1 MNCPICNH
9 NETQPLLTL
18 EHTPIYQHPLTPE
31 CHIPLPHY
39 LDLEYRFCTHCGH
52 GLQSQ
57 FDKELMDKIYA
68 NHYYTPAPDS
78 IGHQFRDEFFT
89 AIETIVANQ
98 QPGCRILEIGSSSGE
113 LLAIFRQKISNPYLM
128 GYEPSHKSAI
138 AARQLDIPTRC
149 EFFTPQSVQQEH
161 QEYDIIVSRHVI
173 EHIVDF
179 SAFMEA
185 IAHVSHENT
194 RLILETPSLD
204 DAMLRPNIA
213 PFHVEHAHVFS
224 AYSLAK
230 LAANYGW
237 FSEQHN
243 VTSGGNLILC
253 FTRDR
258 ARMITIPPLPFNNRL
273 QELLH
278 WQAQRLTQ
286 EIGMRK
292 IILWGADSGGTS
304 LICIH
309 NLHPELV
316 VDGNPNKQGK
326 KFCGQPWIIQYGP
339 EAIVR
344 LQQDSNCKMEEY
356 CIIIGSAFYKEIR
369 AQLAEL
375 NWRGGIISPYEW
387 CLSANQTKQ

>member
-1 MNCPICNH
+1 
-9 NETQPLLTL
+9 
-18 EHTPIYQHPLTPE
+18 
-31 CHIPLPHY
+31 
-39 LDLEYRFCTHCGH
+39 
-52 GLQSQ
+52 
-57 FDKELMDKIYA
+57 
-68 NHYYTPAPDS
+68 
-78 IGHQFRDEFFT
+78 
-89 AIETIVANQ
+89 
-98 QPGCRILEIGSSSGE
+98 
-113 LLAIFRQKISNPYLM
+113 
-128 GYEPSHKSAI
+128 
-138 AARQLDIPTRC
+138 
-149 EFFTPQSVQQEH
+149 
-161 QEYDIIVSRHVI
+161 
-173 EHIVDF
+173 
-179 SAFMEA
+179 
-185 IAHVSHENT
+185 
-194 RLILETPSLD
+194 
-204 DAMLRPNIA
+204 
-213 PFHVEHAHVFS
+213 
-224 AYSLAK
+224 
-230 LAANYGW
+230 
-237 FSEQHN
+237 
-243 VTSGGNLILC
+243 
-253 FTRDR
+253 
-258 ARMITIPPLPFNNRL
+258 MITIPPLPFNNRL